1 MHDAFNAFSILWSF
15 FPSFFAFSIL
25 GVEICVFLKYMTAFD
40 RCFLHHPYQLVV
52 NWRFVQWVRWYG
64 LVVGNAQRGNFAW
77 SFGMESHLFSLA
89 TFPRYQCEFC
99 LNLQIVTWH
108 LMYCMLFPSFSNSKT
123 HNITI
128 SCYWRTI
135 TWATKTWLI
144 KIKQHTFASNTPSW
158 IRIPMARQ
166 GLAASPTVIILY
178 HFEIFWIILTC
189 LGVIIAGIYILVLNR
204 NMY

>member
-1 MHDAFNAFSILWSF
+1 MVRPSRAEFFIFLLVTGLMHDAFNAFSILWSF
-15 FPSFFAFSIL
+15 FSSFFAFSIL

-99 LNLQIVTWH
+99 LNLQIVT
-108 LMYCMLFPSFSNSKT
+108 
-123 HNITI
+123 
-128 SCYWRTI
+128 
-135 TWATKTWLI
+135 
-144 KIKQHTFASNTPSW
+144 
-158 IRIPMARQ
+158 
-166 GLAASPTVIILY
+166 
-178 HFEIFWIILTC
+178 
-189 LGVIIAGIYILVLNR
+189 
-204 NMY
+204 